1 MESRVETGHE
11 PNTNWFALR
20 VKSHCERMTAAG
32 LRSRGYE
39 EFLPTYRRRRRWS
52 DRWVDQELPLF
63 PGYVFCR
70 FDPRDRLPILK
81 IPSLVHIVGI
91 GKTPLPVD
99 EHEIEAIQ
107 AIVRSGLAAQPWPYV
122 KVGDMVRVQYGSL
135 CGLEGILI
143 EVKKRH
149 RLVVSVTLL
158 QRSVAVEIDRDWV
171 SLVRPACRV
180 GAMIVQATVAAAGRA
195 RLAAR

>member
-1 MESRVETGHE
+1 MDGRAETGCGAD
-11 PNTNWFALR
+11 PKWFALR
-20 VKSHCERMTAAG
+20 VKSHCERITAAG

-39 EFLPTYRRRRRWS
+39 EFLPTYPSRRRWS

-70 FDPRDRLPILK
+70 FDPVDRLPILK

-91 GKTPLPVD
+91 GKTPLPVED
-99 EHEIEAIQ
+99 QEIAAIQ
-107 AIVRSGLAAQPWPYV
+107 AIVRSGLAAEPWPYLR
-122 KVGDMVRVQYGSL
+122 VGDTVRVEYGSL
-135 CGLEGILI
+135 CGLEGILV

-158 QRSVAVEIDRDWV
+158 QRSVAVEIDHDWV
-171 SLVRPACRV
+171 SPVHPA
-180 GAMIVQATVAAAGRA
+180 AWAG
-195 RLAAR
+195 

>member
-1 MESRVETGHE
+1 MESWDETE
-11 PNTNWFALR
+11 VRSENNWYALR

-39 EFLPTYRRRRRWS
+39 EFLPTYRLRRRWS
-52 DRWVDQELPLF
+52 DRWMDLELPLF

-81 IPSLVHIVGI
+81 IPSLVHIVGL
-91 GKTPLPVD
+91 GKTPSPVD

-122 KVGDMVRVQYGSL
+122 KVGDWVRVEYGSL

-171 SLVRPACRV
+171 SLARPASRV
-180 GAMIVQATVAAAGRA
+180 GALVAEATAAAGRA